1 MPTIYSSWV
10 TDAGARLRTFLSYT
24 ETDTSTEHLV
34 SYSCGIQGYLTSSGP
49 STGLRVGVKASA
61 TGASD
66 TAWHYINISNST
78 LHTYTA
84 YSSGNPLS
92 WTKTKTTQTK
102 TLGIVSTAPISRL
115 TQTITV
121 PAIRHWSITYNAN
134 SGSGAPATQTKWE
147 NEPLKLSSVKPT
159 KSGYTFKGWAV
170 TQAKASNGEPSSA
183 YAPGTTLT
191 ANQIGPFPQLWAV
204 WELNYSKPTISNFDV
219 KRCLSNGKIDD
230 EGTYAIATFD
240 WSVFNSS
247 LARYYG
253 GSDAPYENN
262 SADTFTVTIGD
273 KTYTGSLSGTSG
285 PATTNIMGTDIEGG
299 AFSMNT
305 TYSATASLTDTQTTQ
320 AAHTGTAS
328 DTLPSTHFP
337 LDFNANATAMGIF
350 CPASDDIPGVHVG
363 SMLYGNVPFA
373 QWKGQ
378 TKSTSYTTI
387 GDNTFKGF
395 NVFSGTGYSYSHLIN
410 DTNTFATDNNGV
422 KILRDGYYL
431 LNCEAHYQ
439 TQNTDQAV
447 ATRIFNY
454 TTNSIIGF
462 DSYTWQHPSWAHTT
476 NFAIAEIHE
485 NEIVLPTFEHYQGS
499 GWARPTFAEFTVIYL
514 GDLVI

>member
-1 MPTIYSSWV
+1 MATVYGPWKTKGKVTARTYLTYS
-10 TDAGARLRTFLSYT
+10 
-24 ETDTSTEHLV
+24 ETV
-34 SYSCGIQGYLTSSGP
+34 SDKKKSVVYSCGIQAYGSQPDCTFYFVVT
-49 STGLRVGVKASA
+49 A
-61 TGASD
+61 TGASSISKELNVSLLGHGSPSSPV
-66 TAWHYINISNST
+66 TAA
-78 LHTYTA
+78 A
-84 YSSGNPLS
+84 YSNKPLEWS
-92 WTKTKTTQTK
+92 RTTSQQTK
-102 TLGIVSTAPISRL
+102 T
-115 TQTITV
+115 ITV
-121 PAIRHWSITYNAN
+121 DAWSSHIAQNITIPTLQNWPVTYNAN
-134 SGSGAPATQTKWE
+134 GGSGAPAKLTKYYDT
-147 NEPLKLSSVKPT
+147 PLTLSSVKPT
-159 KSGYTFKGWAV
+159 KSGYTFRGWA
-170 TQAKASNGEPSSA
+170 TSQANASNGSPSNA
-183 YAPGTTLT
+183 YGPGKIIAAGT
-191 ANQIGPFPQLWAV
+191 NGPFPQLWAV

-253 GSDAPYENN
+253 GSDAPYNNN

-273 KTYTGSLSGTSG
+273 KIYTGSLSGTSG

-305 TYSATASLTDTQTTQ
+305 TYPATASLTDTQTTQ
-320 AAHTGTAS
+320 SAHTGTAS

-337 LDFNANATAMGIF
+337 LDFNADATAMGVF

-373 QWKGQ
+373 QWKGE
-378 TKSTSYTTI
+378 TKSNSYTTV
-387 GDNTFKGF
+387 GDETFKGF

-431 LNCEAHYQ
+431 LTCEAHYN

-454 TTNSIIGF
+454 TTNSKIGP
-462 DSYTWQHPSWAHTT
+462 DSFTWQHPSWAHTT

-499 GWARPTFAEFTVIYL
+499 GWARPTLAEFTVIYL

>member
-1 MPTIYSSWV
+1 MATIYGSWIHFE
-10 TDAGARLRTFLSYT
+10 GCYYRLVLTYT
-24 ETDTSTEHLV
+24 EADSSTAHSV
-34 SYSCGIQGYLTSSGP
+34 SYSCGIQGYKA
-49 STGLRVGVKASA
+49 GLGSVEIGVKAFA

-66 TAWHYINISNST
+66 TAWHYVT
-78 LHTYTA
+78 LTNTSKPVYHRA
-84 YSSGNPLS
+84 YSSSSPLS
-92 WTKTKTTQTK
+92 WNKTKTTQTK
-102 TLGIVSTAPISRL
+102 TLGIMSTGSNSTL

-121 PAIRHWSITYNAN
+121 PALQHWSITYNAN
-134 SGSGAPATQTKWE
+134 SGSGAPATQTKWY
-147 NEPLKLSSVKPT
+147 NESLKLSSVKPT
-159 KSGYTFKGWAV
+159 KSGYTFKGWA
-170 TQAKASNGEPSSA
+170 TSRANASNGSPSPT
-183 YAPGTTLT
+183 YAPEANIAAGT
-191 ANQIGPFPQLWAV
+191 NGPFPQLWAV

-253 GSDAPYENN
+253 GSNAPYNSN

-273 KTYTGSLSGTSG
+273 EIYTGSLSGTSG

-305 TYSATASLTDTQTTQ
+305 TYPATASLTDTQTTQ
-320 AAHTGTAS
+320 SAHTGTTS

-337 LDFNANATAMGIF
+337 LDFNADATAMGIF

-363 SMLYGNVPFA
+363 SILYGNVPFA
-373 QWKGQ
+373 RFTGK
-378 TKSTSYTTI
+378 TEDKTYTTV
-387 GDNTFKGF
+387 GEYYKGF

-410 DTNTFATDNNGV
+410 DPNTFITDNNGI

-431 LNCEAHYQ
+431 LNCMTHFN
-439 TQNTDQAV
+439 TQNTEQAV
-447 ATRIFNY
+447 SVKLFNY
-454 TTNSIIGF
+454 TKNSQIGITCYIW
-462 DSYTWQHPSWAHTT
+462 SHPQWAHAF
-476 NFAIAEIHE
+476 NSAITAV
-485 NEIVLPTFEHYQGS
+485 NEGDIVLPTFAHYQGS
-499 GWARPTFAEFTVIYL
+499 GWIKPSLVEFTVIYL

>member
-1 MPTIYSSWV
+1 MPTVYGSWSTKGGVTARTYLTYS
-10 TDAGARLRTFLSYT
+10 
-24 ETDTSTEHLV
+24 ETV
-34 SYSCGIQGYLTSSGP
+34 SANKKSVVYSCGIQAYGNTSNF
-49 STGLRVGVKASA
+49 TAYFIVTA
-61 TGASD
+61 TGASSIHKD
-66 TAWHYINISNST
+66 VYVDLRGHGSPSSPATV
-78 LHTYTA
+78 TA
-84 YSSGNPLS
+84 YSNKPLEWS
-92 WTKTKTTQTK
+92 RTTTQQTK
-102 TLGIVSTAPISRL
+102 T
-115 TQTITV
+115 ITV
-121 PAIRHWSITYNAN
+121 DAWSSHIAQNITIPTLQNWPVTYNAN
-134 SGSGAPATQTKWE
+134 GGSGAPSTQTKYY
-147 NEPLKLSSVKPT
+147 NTPLTLSSVKPT
-159 KSGYTFKGWAV
+159 KSGYTFKGWA
-170 TQAKASNGEPSSA
+170 TSQGNASNGSPSNT
-183 YAPGTTLT
+183 YGPGAVIAAGT
-191 ANQIGPFPQLWAV
+191 NGPFPQLWAV

-219 KRCLSNGKIDD
+219 KRCLINGKIDD

-253 GSDAPYENN
+253 GSNAPYNNN

-285 PATTNIMGTDIEGG
+285 PATTGIMGTDIEGG

-305 TYSATASLTDTQTTQ
+305 TYPATVSLTDTQTTQ
-320 AAHTGTAS
+320 TAHTGTAS

-337 LDFNANATAMGIF
+337 LDFNADATAMGIF

-431 LNCEAHYQ
+431 LNCEAHYN

>member
-1 MPTIYSSWV
+1 MATVYGPWV
-10 TDAGARLRTFLSYT
+10 TRLGFKVRVYLTYT
-24 ETDTSTEHLV
+24 EYNRNTTYLV
-34 SYSCGIQGYLTSSGP
+34 RYSCGIQASG
-49 STGLRVGVKASA
+49 GDKEAREFGVKVSA

-66 TAWHYINISNST
+66 TAWHTATIKKSST
-78 LHTYTA
+78 VKSYKLYGNDLVWDKSK
-84 YSSGNPLS
+84 SS
-92 WTKTKTTQTK
+92 QTK
-102 TLGIVSTAPISRL
+102 TIKVYLSEYTDTSYVAK
-115 TQTITV
+115 TITI
-121 PAIRHWSITYNAN
+121 PTLQHWSITYNAN
-134 SGSGAPATQTKWE
+134 SGSGAPAAQTKWY
-147 NEPLKLSSVKPT
+147 NEQLILSSVKPT
-159 KSGYTFKGWAV
+159 KSGYTFRGWA
-170 TQAKASNGEPSSA
+170 TSQANASNGSPSDA
-183 YAPGTTLT
+183 YGPGAIIAKDT
-191 ANQIGPFPQLWAV
+191 NGPFPQLWAV
-204 WELNYSKPTISNFDV
+204 WELNYSKPIISNFDV
-219 KRCLSNGKIDD
+219 KRCKSDGEIHD

-240 WSVFNSS
+240 WSVFKSS

-253 GSDAPYENN
+253 GSDTPYNNN

-273 KTYTGSLSGTSG
+273 KIYTDSLSGTSS
-285 PATTNIMGTDIEGG
+285 PATTGIMGTDVEGG
-299 AFSMNT
+299 AFEMSKS
-305 TYSATASLTDTQTTQ
+305 YPATVSLTDTQTTQ

-337 LDFNANATAMGIF
+337 LDFNADATAMGIF

-373 QWKGQ
+373 QWKGH
-378 TKSTSYTTI
+378 TKSNSYTTV
-387 GDNTFKGF
+387 GDETFKGF
-395 NVFSGTGYSYSHLIN
+395 NVFSGTEYSYSHLIN

-431 LNCEAHYQ
+431 LTCEAHYN

-454 TTNSIIGF
+454 TTNSKIGP

-499 GWARPTFAEFTVIYL
+499 GWARPTSAEFTVIYL